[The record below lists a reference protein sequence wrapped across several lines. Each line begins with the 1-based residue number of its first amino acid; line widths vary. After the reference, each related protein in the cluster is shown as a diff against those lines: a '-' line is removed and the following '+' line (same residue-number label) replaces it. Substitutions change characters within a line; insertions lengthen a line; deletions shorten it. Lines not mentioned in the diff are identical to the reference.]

1 MAKFDRNEL
10 FDDQPRQQP
19 ASKIDRASLFD
30 DRPNPAA
37 DMSAGQRFLAGA
49 VGGVLEG
56 AGLVKN
62 ALNDAAVSF
71 SETGI
76 GQAVDRF
83 GQRLGLPY
91 AADVKA
97 RNDAGR
103 TDFKRTMQPLKA
115 TTAGKAGSIPGNV
128 ATVLPTA
135 FIPGA
140 NTYLGAAL
148 IGAVTGAAL
157 SETNDRLGGAA
168 FGAAGGAAGK
178 FAGDKLLPIVM
189 RQIGNIRQAVSRGM
203 PADEAATV
211 AINNALRQNGLSL
224 ADVPE
229 QARAGLLKEVSNA
242 IKIGVDIDAAAL
254 ARKADFVALGATPTT
269 GTITRDPQKFAFEQ
283 TLRGVKDVGDDLAG
297 IYNQNNRVLIER
309 LNQAGAANAP
319 GRLNT
324 GRSMTEGLSGYAAAQ
339 QRAID
344 ALYGQAKNS
353 AGRAADLDP
362 AYFANTVGDS
372 LDRELKNAFLPGEIR
387 KMVNDFATG
396 AVPLNVNSAEQFKTI
411 LATAQ
416 RGSQDGNVKAALG
429 LVREAIDSTPLLPT
443 QQAAQA
449 SIPGA
454 LPSNLPSA
462 QVGGEAIEAFN
473 KARAATRTFK
483 QQTETTPALKA
494 VVDGIEPDKFFDRH
508 VMGANVADLR
518 KTVNILKMQS
528 PETVAAIRAQVLESL
543 KDKALSGASDEVGNF
558 SQAAFNKALKQ
569 LGDERLLAA
578 GLTKADIAQ
587 LKLIG
592 RVASY
597 TQAAPAGAVV
607 NRSGTS
613 AQSYNLLMNLIGK
626 AKMVPFA
633 GPMIAEP
640 LSNAVGGLAAKDA
653 ATAAIPITQNAL
665 MELSRRSTPAI
676 GAMVANELATPKA
689 RK

>member
-1 MAKFDRNEL
+1 MAKFDRNAL
-10 FDDQPRQQP
+10 FDEQPRQQP

-128 ATVLPTA
+128 AVVLPTA

-148 IGAVTGAAL
+148 IGGVTGAAL

-168 FGAAGGAAGK
+168 FGAAGGVAGK

-242 IKIGVDIDAAAL
+242 IKIGGDIDAAAL

-297 IYNQNNRVLIER
+297 IYNQNNRALIER

-462 QVGGEAIEAFN
+462 QVGSEAIDAFN

-483 QQTETTPALKA
+483 QQIESTPALKA

-665 MELSRRSTPAI
+665 MELSRRSMPAI
-676 GAMVANELATPKA
+676 GAMGANELATPKA